1 MNSESEN
8 SIYNYNMIF
17 NKVNNVNSDEDI
29 DLNTNIISDINL
41 QNFDMK
47 RYEYY
52 TNLIYIYK
60 ISCLQKI

>member
-29 DLNTNIISDINL
+29 DLNTNIISK
-41 QNFDMK
+41 F
-47 RYEYY
+47 
-52 TNLIYIYK
+52 NLIIH
-60 ISCLQKI
+60 